1 MERAEVKIKN
11 SCNMN
16 VNLQNA
22 SMLFSII
29 IPVYKTESY
38 LSRCIDSILSQTYQ
52 NFELILVD
60 DGSPDNCPQ
69 ICDEY
74 ARRDNRVH
82 VFHKENGGAAS
93 ARNIGIRAS
102 CGDYIMFTDSDDYW
116 NDRSALQRIA
126 KAIIAYQCDVLC
138 TNLCKT
144 NARTQDEK
152 KYFASSDPLIGAEE
166 VFWCERYISSPCSKI
181 IKSQLFLN
189 GQLDFVEGIGSEDI
203 DWSLRV
209 ALLSERMVYIDLSF
223 YCYLQRETSSSHS
236 MTFAKLN
243 DLKNNILTCIQ
254 LLYGSNQSEAE
265 DFLPYVSYQY
275 AVLLLN
281 IASVS
286 DKKEQSLFLSGLKE
300 LSYFL
305 RFSHL
310 PKVRM
315 MHTANRL
322 LGFQG
327 MMELLSAY
335 AKIMKRGI
343 LCQS

>member
-1 MERAEVKIKN
+1 MKN
-11 SCNMN
+11 QNLRTMN
-16 VNLQNA
+16 DDKQTGSV
-22 SMLFSII
+22 LFSII
-29 IPVYKTESY
+29 VPVYKTEKY
-38 LSRCIDSILSQTYQ
+38 LSNCVDSILSQTYR

-60 DGSPDNCPQ
+60 DGSPDHCPRL
-69 ICDEY
+69 CDEY
-74 ARRDNRVH
+74 AKRDHRVR

-93 ARNIGIRAS
+93 ARNIGIHAAQ
-102 CGDYIMFTDSDDYW
+102 GDYILFADSDDKW
-116 NDRSALQRIA
+116 NDITALQSIV
-126 KAIIAYQCDVLC
+126 KALATYQCDVLC
-138 TNLCKT
+138 TNLYKT
-144 NARTQDEK
+144 YANRQKVK
-152 KYFASSDPLIGAEE
+152 KYFPSSNPLISAAEI
-166 VFWCERYISSPCSKI
+166 FRYERYLSSPCSKI
-181 IKSQLFLN
+181 IKSGNFAN
-189 GQLDFVEGIGSEDI
+189 GQLDFVENIGSEDI

-254 LLYGSNQSEAE
+254 LLHGSNQSEAE

-286 DKKEQSLFLSGLKE
+286 DEKERSLFLSGLKE

-305 RFSHL
+305 RFSHS

-322 LGFQG
+322 WGFRG
-327 MMELLSAY
+327 MMALLAAY
-335 AKIMKRGI
+335 VRIAKRGI
-343 LCQS
+343 LCQN